1 MPLDIATEPYPTLI
15 SLLRSEIGDL
25 LIGEID
31 PQEFESDFTDEQ
43 LGQEINNAWL
53 LRVRRDFTV
62 GDVTFTDMQ
71 LSANILDDEKL
82 TSAVI
87 LAAAKRSLDIL
98 AQEAAGENITIQMR
112 GRKINFANLVKG
124 LQQSAEIANNKYK
137 EAILATTSGQVILP
151 S

>member
-137 EAILATTSGQVILP
+137 EAILATTNGQVILP